1 MDKIMVQTP
10 GSLPV
15 QTVHNIIMMMCIVY
29 VFYTVDANGL
39 GDPVRRSHV
48 TKSIVHEG
56 NDEFEL
62 HVVISKNSRAT
73 DV

>member
-1 MDKIMVQTP
+1 M
-10 GSLPV
+10 
-15 QTVHNIIMMMCIVY
+15 
-29 VFYTVDANGL
+29 FYTVDANGL

-73 DV
+73 YV

>member
-1 MDKIMVQTP
+1 MDKIVVQTP

-15 QTVHNIIMMMCIVY
+15 QMVHNIIVMMCILY
-29 VFYTVDANGL
+29 VFYTVDVNGL
-39 GDPVRRSHV
+39 GDPVRRSHI

-56 NDEFEL
+56 NDEVEL

-73 DV
+73 YV